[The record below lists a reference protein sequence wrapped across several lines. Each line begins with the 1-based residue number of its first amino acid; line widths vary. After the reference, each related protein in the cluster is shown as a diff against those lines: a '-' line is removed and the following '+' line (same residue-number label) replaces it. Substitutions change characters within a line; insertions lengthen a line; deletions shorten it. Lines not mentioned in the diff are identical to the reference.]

1 MEGTQ
6 RDLVEDKDQTCLGLA
21 RWRRKRALSLEQI
34 AEATKIGVR
43 SLQAIETEAFQKL
56 PGGIYSTSYIRQYA
70 RAIDFDE
77 SQILAL
83 YHSVIGQDSQPVE
96 SPGSVPE
103 PDRGFVTRFL
113 RHTSDVLGSLT

>member
-1 MEGTQ
+1 MERTQ
-6 RDLVEDKDQTCLGLA
+6 RDLAEDKDQTCLGLG

-56 PGGIYSTSYIRQYA
+56 PGGIYSTSYIKQYA

-83 YHSVIGQDSQPVE
+83 YYSVMGPDSQPVDN
-96 SPGSVPE
+96 SGSVPE
-103 PDRGFVTRFL
+103 PDRGFVTRLL